1 MTAPA
6 PVHVPVLLNETLD
19 LLGVREGGCYIDCT
33 TGLGGHSAA
42 IAARMGESGRLLCLD
57 QDGEAL
63 EFARAKLAPIG
74 RRVSFVHANFRE
86 LATVAAREGFQDVD
100 GILMDLGIS
109 SFQIGEARRGFAF
122 ALEGPLDMRMDPM
135 SGGITAEEIVNTWDE
150 TSLANLFYQLGE
162 ERQSRRIA
170 RANRRGPAIADDL
183 GTCQICR
190 AGCGGTRGRTH
201 IHPATKVFLALRLR
215 VNGELDTLIA
225 VLPQARSLL
234 GSGNSHNGRLAV
246 ISFHSLEDRIVKQF
260 FRRESA
266 DCICRPGCQSA
277 VAAIRQPFESSPE
290 RRFGRPR
297 PKLPQ
302 TRAPAARSS
311 AQLNGSVSH
320 GRHQSPFG
328 SFSARPA
335 TPGVQ
340 RASELLVGRVH

>member
-1 MTAPA
+1 MVVMTAPA
-6 PVHVPVLLNETLD
+6 PVHLPVLLNEALTLLD
-19 LLGVREGGCYIDCT
+19 VREGGSYIDCT

-170 RANRRGPAIADDL
+170 RAIVADRPL
-183 GTCQICR
+183 RTTWELARSVEQ
-190 AGCGGTRGRTH
+190 AVGGTRGRTH

-234 GSGNSHNGRLAV
+234 GSGNSHYGRLAV

-266 DCICRPGCQSA
+266 DCICPPGLPECRCSHQATLRELTRKALRPSEAEVAANPRARSA
-277 VAAIRQPFESSPE
+277 VLRAVERIR
-290 RRFGRPR
+290 
-297 PKLPQ
+297 
-302 TRAPAARSS
+302 
-311 AQLNGSVSH
+311 
-320 GRHQSPFG
+320 
-328 SFSARPA
+328 
-335 TPGVQ
+335 
-340 RASELLVGRVH
+340 

>member
-170 RANRRGPAIADDL
+170 RAIVADRPL
-183 GTCQICR
+183 RTTWELARSVEQ
-190 AGCGGTRGRTH
+190 AVGGTRGRTH

-266 DCICRPGCQSA
+266 DCICPAGLPECRCGHQATLRELTRKALRPSEAEVAANPRARSA
-277 VAAIRQPFESSPE
+277 VLRAVERIR
-290 RRFGRPR
+290 
-297 PKLPQ
+297 
-302 TRAPAARSS
+302 
-311 AQLNGSVSH
+311 
-320 GRHQSPFG
+320 
-328 SFSARPA
+328 
-335 TPGVQ
+335 
-340 RASELLVGRVH
+340 